1 MVPGIYF
8 ITGSRIRERYIF
20 NVMDNNLIMNIKK
33 LLLLITLISFIG
45 TTITTIPLLI
55 NYLRGVDPGS
65 PLITQLHIIF
75 GTIMILIV
83 LIRIIMNRKTI
94 KAMLK

>member
-1 MVPGIYF
+1 
-8 ITGSRIRERYIF
+8 
-20 NVMDNNLIMNIKK
+20 MNTKK
-33 LLLLITLISFIG
+33 ILLILTLISFIG

-55 NYLRGVDPGS
+55 NYLRGIEPAS

-75 GTIMILIV
+75 GTVMIVVV
-83 LIRIIMNRKTI
+83 LIRIVINRKTI